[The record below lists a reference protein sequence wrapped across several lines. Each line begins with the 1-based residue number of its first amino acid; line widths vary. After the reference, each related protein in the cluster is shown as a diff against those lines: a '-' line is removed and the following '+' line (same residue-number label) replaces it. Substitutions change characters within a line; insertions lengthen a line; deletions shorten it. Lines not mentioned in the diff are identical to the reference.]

1 MKKRIVVKN
10 FKRNDFFFQ
19 IKNINKIY
27 RKINNLLFWNFN
39 EMKNKTF
46 YKFWK
51 NMENQD
57 FIINI
62 HIL

>member
-39 EMKNKTF
+39 GMKNKTF

>member
-27 RKINNLLFWNFN
+27 RKINNLLFRNFN
-39 EMKNKTF
+39 RNEKPNFLHVWEKAR
-46 YKFWK
+46 K
-51 NMENQD
+51 
-57 FIINI
+57 INI
-62 HIL
+62 L